1 MWGEFMRL
9 RLSIASLAAAT
20 AFVAKVML
28 MTTAAQ
34 AQVSVLTQHN
44 DIGRTGQN
52 LSETIL
58 TPTSVSS
65 AAFGKLF
72 SYPVDGYIYAQPLYV
87 PGVSIPGQGVHN
99 LVFVATEH
107 DSVYAFDADGLS
119 QTPVWQVSFINPSLG
134 ITTVPSG
141 DVNNTTGEL
150 PAAPSCPNDIVPEI
164 GITGT
169 PVIDPQS
176 GTLYVVAKTKEVDA
190 SGKAHHKQ
198 RLHALDITTGAEKF
212 GGPVVLG
219 DAILSA
225 PYLSGGTSTYVSG
238 PTVTGSGS
246 DSTGGIVPFD
256 AVWALNRGG
265 LLLLNGIVY
274 IPWGSH
280 GDSGPY
286 HGWVTAYNAQ
296 TLGLAALF
304 NDSPNGTTQ
313 TEGGIWMGG
322 GGPAADSAGN
332 IYVSTGNGT
341 FDVTG
346 SSKPAYGN
354 SVLRLAPTTLS
365 VADYFTPFEQANLDS
380 QDLDLAAGGVVVLP
394 DQTGTNPHLLVA
406 GGKEGKVYLINRD
419 NMGKYQQCGATCD
432 AVVSEFALN
441 PSGGFTGAIFSV
453 PAYFNG
459 FVYYQGVNQV
469 LKAFSLSNGTLSS
482 TPASQSNT
490 SFNFPGATPSI
501 SANGTSNGIVWT
513 IQVDG
518 YANGTPAV
526 LHAYNALN
534 LSSELYNSNKI
545 AADQLAPGVKI
556 NSPTIANGKVYVG
569 TQTQLSVFGLAP
581 GGSTQPQE
589 VQSNFQAPQ
598 SPSTS
603 VAVTYTA
610 AQSAGDLNVVV
621 VGWNDA
627 STTVSSVTDTS
638 GNTYTLA
645 VGPTRGTN
653 LSQSIYY
660 AKNIAS
666 AAANGNTVTVKL

>member
-141 DVNNTTGEL
+141 DVNNTTN
-150 PAAPSCPNDIVPEI
+150 PANDIVPEI

-190 SGKAHHKQ
+190 SGKAHHVQ

-212 GGPVVLG
+212 GGPAVLG

-246 DSTGGIVPFD
+246 DSTGGVVPFD

-274 IPWGSH
+274 VAVGIARGFWALSRLGDRVQCPDPW
-280 GDSGPY
+280 SGRPVQRFRQTAQPKPRVGY
-286 HGWVTAYNAQ
+286 GW
-296 TLGLAALF
+296 
-304 NDSPNGTTQ
+304 
-313 TEGGIWMGG
+313 GG
-322 GGPAADSAGN
+322 AGRRP
-332 IYVSTGNGT
+332 I
-341 FDVTG
+341 
-346 SSKPAYGN
+346 
-354 SVLRLAPTTLS
+354 AP
-365 VADYFTPFEQANLDS
+365 
-380 QDLDLAAGGVVVLP
+380 
-394 DQTGTNPHLLVA
+394 
-406 GGKEGKVYLINRD
+406 
-419 NMGKYQQCGATCD
+419 
-432 AVVSEFALN
+432 
-441 PSGGFTGAIFSV
+441 
-453 PAYFNG
+453 
-459 FVYYQGVNQV
+459 
-469 LKAFSLSNGTLSS
+469 
-482 TPASQSNT
+482 
-490 SFNFPGATPSI
+490 
-501 SANGTSNGIVWT
+501 GTSM
-513 IQVDG
+513 
-518 YANGTPAV
+518 
-526 LHAYNALN
+526 
-534 LSSELYNSNKI
+534 
-545 AADQLAPGVKI
+545 
-556 NSPTIANGKVYVG
+556 SPRETERLTSPVRVNPPTA
-569 TQTQLSVFGLAP
+569 TRRS
-581 GGSTQPQE
+581 GSTRPR
-589 VQSNFQAPQ
+589 
-598 SPSTS
+598 
-603 VAVTYTA
+603 
-610 AQSAGDLNVVV
+610 D
-621 VGWNDA
+621 
-627 STTVSSVTDTS
+627 
-638 GNTYTLA
+638 
-645 VGPTRGTN
+645 
-653 LSQSIYY
+653 
-660 AKNIAS
+660 
-666 AAANGNTVTVKL
+666 

>member
-1 MWGEFMRL
+1 MWGELFMRL

-141 DVNNTTGEL
+141 DVNNTTT
-150 PAAPSCPNDIVPEI
+150 PAGCPSAPSCPNDIVPEI

-176 GTLYVVAKTKEVDA
+176 GTLYVVAKTKEVR
-190 SGKAHHKQ
+190 SGQAHHMQ

-212 GGPVVLG
+212 GGPAVLG

-225 PYLSGGTSTYVSG
+225 PYLSGGTSSYVSG

-246 DSTGGIVPFD
+246 DSTGGVVPFD
-256 AVWALNRGG
+256 AVWAMNRSG

-274 IPWGSH
+274 VAWASH

-296 TLGLAALF
+296 TLGLVALF

-322 GGPAADSAGN
+322 AGRRP
-332 IYVSTGNGT
+332 IAPGTSMSPRETERLPSPVRVAPPTATRCSGSTR
-341 FDVTG
+341 
-346 SSKPAYGN
+346 P
-354 SVLRLAPTTLS
+354 R
-365 VADYFTPFEQANLDS
+365 
-380 QDLDLAAGGVVVLP
+380 DLVLP
-394 DQTGTNPHLLVA
+394 TISRPS
-406 GGKEGKVYLINRD
+406 NRR
-419 NMGKYQQCGATCD
+419 
-432 AVVSEFALN
+432 
-441 PSGGFTGAIFSV
+441 I
-453 PAYFNG
+453 
-459 FVYYQGVNQV
+459 
-469 LKAFSLSNGTLSS
+469 
-482 TPASQSNT
+482 
-490 SFNFPGATPSI
+490 
-501 SANGTSNGIVWT
+501 
-513 IQVDG
+513 
-518 YANGTPAV
+518 
-526 LHAYNALN
+526 
-534 LSSELYNSNKI
+534 
-545 AADQLAPGVKI
+545 
-556 NSPTIANGKVYVG
+556 
-569 TQTQLSVFGLAP
+569 
-581 GGSTQPQE
+581 
-589 VQSNFQAPQ
+589 
-598 SPSTS
+598 
-603 VAVTYTA
+603 
-610 AQSAGDLNVVV
+610 
-621 VGWNDA
+621 
-627 STTVSSVTDTS
+627 
-638 GNTYTLA
+638 
-645 VGPTRGTN
+645 
-653 LSQSIYY
+653 
-660 AKNIAS
+660 
-666 AAANGNTVTVKL
+666 

>member
-1 MWGEFMRL
+1 MRFG
-9 RLSIASLAAAT
+9 RSIASLAAAT

-72 SYPVDGYIYAQPLYV
+72 SYPVDGYIYTQPLYV

-119 QTPVWQVSFINPSLG
+119 QTPVWHVSFINPSLG
-134 ITTVPSG
+134 ITSVPQG
-141 DVNNTTGEL
+141 DINNTTD
-150 PAAPSCPNDIVPEI
+150 PANDIVPEF

-176 GTLYVVAKTKEVDA
+176 GTLYVVAKTKEVVA
-190 SGKAHHKQ
+190 GQAHYVQ

-225 PYLSGGTSTYVSG
+225 TYLSGGHSTYVSG
-238 PTVTGSGS
+238 PSVTGSGS
-246 DSTGGIVPFD
+246 GGTGNTVPFD

-274 IPWGSH
+274 VPWASH

-296 TLGLAALF
+296 TLGLVAVF
-304 NDSPNGTTQ
+304 NVSPNGTTQ

-322 GGPAADSAGN
+322 DGPAADSAGN

-346 SSKPAYGN
+346 SSKPAYGD
-354 SVLRLAPTTLS
+354 SVLKLATTTGLS

-380 QDLDLAAGGVVVLP
+380 QDLD
-394 DQTGTNPHLLVA
+394 
-406 GGKEGKVYLINRD
+406 
-419 NMGKYQQCGATCD
+419 
-432 AVVSEFALN
+432 
-441 PSGGFTGAIFSV
+441 
-453 PAYFNG
+453 
-459 FVYYQGVNQV
+459 
-469 LKAFSLSNGTLSS
+469 
-482 TPASQSNT
+482 
-490 SFNFPGATPSI
+490 
-501 SANGTSNGIVWT
+501 
-513 IQVDG
+513 
-518 YANGTPAV
+518 
-526 LHAYNALN
+526 
-534 LSSELYNSNKI
+534 
-545 AADQLAPGVKI
+545 
-556 NSPTIANGKVYVG
+556 
-569 TQTQLSVFGLAP
+569 
-581 GGSTQPQE
+581 
-589 VQSNFQAPQ
+589 
-598 SPSTS
+598 
-603 VAVTYTA
+603 
-610 AQSAGDLNVVV
+610 
-621 VGWNDA
+621 
-627 STTVSSVTDTS
+627 
-638 GNTYTLA
+638 
-645 VGPTRGTN
+645 
-653 LSQSIYY
+653 
-660 AKNIAS
+660 
-666 AAANGNTVTVKL
+666 